1 MTIYFYI
8 AQETPYGCF
17 SNFAYYGFELDD
29 SWWFTSE
36 HYYQTQKFITT
47 EPDWALRISQA
58 KTPKDAARMGRDR
71 SHQMRLDWEDV
82 KDGVMEKAV
91 LKKFQTHSQIR
102 DILLAT
108 GDELIVENS
117 PVDYYW
123 GCGAD
128 GTGKNRLGE
137 ILMKVR
143 SILIRD
149 ENKKQKPE

>member
-8 AQETPYGCF
+8 AQENPYGCF
-17 SNFAYYGFELDD
+17 SNFAYYGFELDGK
-29 SWWFTSE
+29 WWSTSE

-47 EPDWALRISQA
+47 EPDWALRISRA
-58 KTPKDAARMGRDR
+58 KTPTEAAKMGRDR
-71 SHQMRLDWEDV
+71 SHLLRSDWEEV
-82 KDGVMEKAV
+82 KDAIMTKAV
-91 LKKFQTHSQIR
+91 LKKFQTHKQLS

-123 GCGAD
+123 GCGRD

-137 ILMKVR
+137 ILMNVR
-143 SILIRD
+143 AILLKD
-149 ENKKQKPE
+149 ESKKQELK